1 MKYVF
6 PAAPLI
12 SWLASR
18 CVCLW
23 VEGPARLRR
32 QRPVSSPST
41 TSTEEGAA
49 LSVFPFGNC
58 VFVYFVFV
66 RVRWRWVGISLC
78 GCEDLVGMT
87 VLEEARMSG
96 SLGGDRYITPE
107 YLAPLPQ
114 VSTTSKNCILLY
126 FQKSFFPSNW
136 NRYLTAS
143 CWSSA
148 KYILWIFGMNLF
160 IWSTTSEVQ

>member
-1 MKYVF
+1 M
-6 PAAPLI
+6 
-12 SWLASR
+12 
-18 CVCLW
+18 
-23 VEGPARLRR
+23 
-32 QRPVSSPST
+32 
-41 TSTEEGAA
+41 
-49 LSVFPFGNC
+49 
-58 VFVYFVFV
+58 
-66 RVRWRWVGISLC
+66 GIRLC

-114 VSTTSKNCILLY
+114 VSTTSKNCI
-126 FQKSFFPSNW
+126 FSKFPNKFFPSNW

-148 KYILWIFGMNLF
+148 KYLL
-160 IWSTTSEVQ
+160 